1 MRSQPGHAQSRPAQT
16 IIADPPNENTT
27 TVSFGQSLESWLT
40 QPTMTGD
47 WDGLRTRLSKDG
59 FDFRAGYIGE
69 YAHNFS
75 GGERIGTDYAM
86 QFDLG
91 MDVDMGKVAG
101 LTGGSFHVTFNAKE
115 GRSTSADFIGNKI
128 SVQEIYSDGENV
140 RLAELAY
147 EQSLLRNH
155 LDLKAGFVILGNDFG
170 KTPVLCSFEN
180 HAFCAHPQ
188 SLTNNSGWSDYPA
201 GKWGVRVRA
210 NLTNDLYVEAGVYEV
225 NPTYADHDNGFKLS
239 LQGTTGALT
248 PIEFSKTVELGPAA
262 MQGHYKIGAYYDT
275 SSAPDIT
282 NPSTTYSGRYGA
294 YLLMDQ
300 MVWSFEPGTDRGL
313 ILVVDATVS
322 DIRTATI
329 PTLLCWRVDLA
340 GAIRRPSAR
349 FHRGW
354 ICSGHCQQQP
364 ARPEEHAAHFAG
376 NTEPGIGTRGEY
388 HRGLIWVPG
397 CSLAAAPSERAIYRQ
412 PWCLLVQAHP
422 QCMGAGL
429 SNKADIL
436 IRGGFGRDTGGCSEV
451 LRGRSVPAP
460 RAGRGS
466 CRAICHGSERYGAM
480 AFVSSTGSRITY
492 PAPNTVW
499 ISACANPR
507 SIFCLR
513 RCMCMSMM
521 LPRGSKS

>member
-1 MRSQPGHAQSRPAQT
+1 
-16 IIADPPNENTT
+16 
-27 TVSFGQSLESWLT
+27 
-40 QPTMTGD
+40 MTGD

-329 PTLLCWRVDLA
+329 PTYYV
-340 GAIRRPSAR
+340 GALILQGPFA
-349 FHRGW
+349 
-354 ICSGHCQQQP
+354 
-364 ARPEEHAAHFAG
+364 ARPHDFIAVG
-376 NTEPGIGTRGEY
+376 Y
-388 HRGLIWVPG
+388 V
-397 CSLAAAPSERAIYRQ
+397 
-412 PWCLLVQAHP
+412 
-422 QCMGAGL
+422 
-429 SNKADIL
+429 
-436 IRGGFGRDTGGCSEV
+436 RDTANSNLLGQKNTLLISQGIQNPALALGENIIEVSYGFQVAPWLLLHPNVQYIGNPGAFPFKQIPNAWVLGCQTR
-451 LRGRSVPAP
+451 LT
-460 RAGRGS
+460 
-466 CRAICHGSERYGAM
+466 
-480 AFVSSTGSRITY
+480 F
-492 PAPNTVW
+492 
-499 ISACANPR
+499 
-507 SIFCLR
+507 
-513 RCMCMSMM
+513 
-521 LPRGSKS
+521 